1 MLVTHGN
8 QRAFSLETQA
18 RKLLNSL
25 RFMLRERDGEDA
37 VLGTAQ
43 RRWTK
48 LLLPLAFLTLFG
60 VLGCDKHHQSLAGI
74 GAGNL
79 PPAKVGDPC
88 ASHQTGCACDTEG
101 VTVQCGSVKQT
112 VDNYVICSEGVRT
125 CSSGQWGDCVADH
138 EEKKPLV
145 YRAPM
150 QGGYTAQALGPSMSC
165 NDLCDPGCQKFVDDA
180 SGVSVDVDLSAGPD
194 GITLP
199 GSPGGSGGMA
209 CNMMQLTP
217 KTKTVV
223 ISSIA
228 ALTGTG
234 VVDGTITANPV
245 GSNKVDI
252 DATCAGGT
260 TTEPS
265 WTIDSYDRATVSA
278 HGVVTVYSGVAGP
291 ITVTGQGPS
300 NADTAVITVV
310 DQIGDTLIAAG
321 TTTEP
326 GITLYPYNT
335 TLFPVG
341 LKAPLVQWTE
351 GGITPSKTQVI
362 LCYPKATC
370 DTSPYTG
377 NTFRYAATWPSSSTS
392 TTLNEPR
399 DGTLDNTVPAWQI
412 PQQIWSAFDR
422 TAAGNT
428 GQIIIR
434 RQSSAGAT
442 KYKQL
447 SIDVQFATD
456 ALRGTVYYTQYLR
469 ALHTS
474 DGSQSFTYSG
484 TTYTPGQTCQV
495 GNNTHPSG
503 TAGSQTRAIDM
514 STYAATNTDPFAAGG
529 STAGCPVC
537 HSISADG
544 STAISGGSNW
554 QTSGGGTGKGID
566 TIGLNSSSVPAFT
579 GVFDAPNYSG
589 ASSAEGSGTG
599 EDSRGFSY
607 GAITPDGSLVLQGAN
622 FWGSTQGTPSPNNLQ
637 NGNFT
642 GVTSQLK
649 PYFFVD
655 TKTPNPGFG
664 VQFATTGSLPANYVP
679 SGSGSTLKLTAPTGG
694 TSLTVD
700 GQTMA
705 ANYSVLVKDETGAN
719 AKYNGVYTVTT
730 ASPWKLTVRSDAY
743 STTSF
748 KAQSEV
754 RITDGNLN
762 RGNVYYVSSPTSGTI
777 TPGTTSLT
785 FSQRVYPP
793 MVFGSSPH
801 ATDYATTGPLAPAT
815 VTQAGNVLTAGGL
828 SALVV
833 DGHTMA
839 ANETVLVKDQGSPSQ
854 NGTYKLTTVGAGGSG
869 TPTSASYAT
878 TTALPANTLS
888 AGVLTANAP
897 GPLPA
902 IDGITPAS
910 GDTVLVK
917 DEGGASNGIYTV
929 TTVGVKG
936 NGPTLGA
943 VVCGTTAALPTY
955 GAASNVLTATGFGAL
970 PSATFDGCTLGT
982 NNRVLVKNETSSQ
995 YNGVY
1000 TITSLGLGNASGTP
1014 HTAAKLGTI
1023 AALPANTNSGGVLTG
1038 TAWGPLPNIDGQA
1051 AAATDRVLV
1060 MNEGTPANNGIY
1072 VVTNTGTG
1080 TSVVHTA
1087 VRLGTTAALPAY
1099 SNTLGVLNA
1108 TGFGGLVVDG
1118 VPVGLND
1125 RILVKNE
1132 GTPSANNG
1140 IYTVT
1145 ATGLGTGTNVHPAAR
1160 LATTGALPANTNT
1173 GGALTANAYGAL
1185 PTTLDGVTL
1194 NQGDRV
1200 LVKNETNAANNGMYV
1215 ATNLGTGNGTAHTA
1229 SRAATI
1235 SSLPANTNTAG
1246 VLTASAFGP
1255 LGNIDGVA
1263 VAVNDRVLVK
1273 NEATTAN
1280 NGVYTVTS
1288 TGLAG
1293 TVHASVLAATTATLP
1308 AYTFAS
1314 NTLTSTT
1321 FIPLNI
1327 DGVSFVGDGTER
1339 VLVKNEVSQQ
1349 YNGIYIVT
1357 NAGAGAGGSTLHSPN
1372 VKAATISPLPANTN
1386 TAGVLTAT
1394 IGGPLPQIDGVT
1406 LAVNDPVL
1414 VQDEATAANNGI
1426 YTVTGVGIGSATV
1439 ATSVK
1444 YATTAVLSP
1453 SGTFSAAA
1461 GTITG
1466 SSNGPLSVDG
1476 VTLALNDRVLV
1487 RNEGGGTSA
1496 ANGIYT
1502 LTTLGVAGSVKYKL
1516 TRTADTMSLGLQVPV
1531 TLGSTNAGKTFYLS
1545 TPASGGI
1552 TINTTALAFS
1562 ASTPWSLTRRT
1573 DANTSTNLKPLDAV
1587 TVTSGTTN
1595 GGDTFQISSPAT
1607 GSITVN
1613 TTPIVW
1619 SPAAKWVLTR
1629 AGDADVNPDLVGGDQ
1644 VPVTGGTVNANS
1656 GFYISTPALGAA
1668 ININTTAM
1676 SFSAAQK
1683 WVLTRAVGEPI
1694 NGGEQFPVS
1703 QGNTNANT
1711 TYYVS
1716 TPASGAVAL
1725 NTASLLFS
1733 LSSKWVFTRVSDAN
1747 SSANFGPGDLEAVT
1761 SGATYGGLTFYVS
1774 TPASGSIIVDTT
1786 AIGWSQSAKWQLTRP
1801 VETYA
1806 PGDQVPITAGSV
1818 NTGTT
1823 YYLSTPATGL
1833 VVPGTTPLAFS
1844 LSSKWI
1850 LTRAGDADVTGDLN
1864 PGDLVA
1870 VTNGSNAGKT
1880 FYISSPASGTTI
1892 VINTTDI
1899 AFSQASKWVLT
1910 RTSDANLSS
1919 QLVPGLQVPVTSGT
1933 TNGGKIYYISVPATG
1948 TVTVNTTPITFAV
1961 EVPWQLTRKTPYTA
1975 AGGGLV
1981 PGLQVTLSNGT
1992 TNGMKTYFISSPSSG
2007 TITVDSTPITF
2018 TLGVAWQLT
2027 RTADADTTG
2036 EITPGMEVQVG
2047 NGAINGGRVFY
2058 VASPTNGSIAI
2069 NTTGITFS
2077 YGLPSMMAPVMS
2089 PDGKKVAYVNG
2100 DPDVSGGLTET
2111 GWRRGLSMFS
2121 LDQSS
2126 MTVSA
2131 KKRLINNWNSTTAGT
2146 AVKWPFFEGD
2156 SKSLLYVETSSNEYC
2171 NSAANAGSCASVT
2184 NDTNPATVTCTTGGS
2199 TMVDTNIERAC
2210 YQAAYGSMSPT
2221 TRGYWPGRIFS
2232 IDTSA
2237 TTPSSTRAEFAKLDN
2252 AEDSTD
2258 AGKAYQPTVLPFT
2271 AGGKRWVIF
2280 TSPRAYGNQF
2290 NQKSSGGT
2298 PTDFSCGASMLW
2310 VAAIDDVAANG
2321 TDRSHQAFFMPGQ
2334 QVAKITAS
2342 THYVNER
2349 GYLVPSP
2356 CKANGTSCQV
2366 NSECCGAA
2374 ASPATAACR
2383 VPAGWDPSTGAPAK
2397 TCQALSGT
2405 CSTTGQTCSVDAD
2418 CCGGASCVNFTCG
2431 AAGMQYVPATF
2442 TREYVATC
2450 PTGQLPVWTLYSYHL
2465 STPGNSSLV
2474 FTAQS
2479 SDDLCML
2486 DAATVVPLGSST
2498 GDTTSP
2504 MAAETIDV
2512 GAKLDAAKVSKNYA
2526 NLRILVKLVPSTDGL
2541 SAPILKDWT
2550 MNYTCTDSL

>member
-1 MLVTHGN
+1 
-8 QRAFSLETQA
+8 
-18 RKLLNSL
+18 
-25 RFMLRERDGEDA
+25 MLRERDGEDA
-37 VLGTAQ
+37 VPGTPR
-43 RRWTK
+43 RRWPQ

-60 VLGCDKHHQSLAGI
+60 SLGCDKHHPSLAGI

-88 ASHQTGCACDTEG
+88 ASHQTGCACDQEG
-101 VTVQCGSVKQT
+101 TTVECGSVKQT
-112 VDNYVICSEGVRT
+112 IDNYVICSEGVRT
-125 CSSGQWGDCVADH
+125 CGSGQWGDCVADH

-150 QGGYTAQALGPSMSC
+150 QGGYTAQALGSSMSC

-217 KTKTVV
+217 KTKTVT
-223 ISSIA
+223 ISAIA
-228 ALTGTG
+228 ALTGST
-234 VVDGTITANPV
+234 VVDGTVTANPV

-260 TTEPS
+260 STEPS
-265 WTIDSYDRATVSA
+265 WTLDSYDRATVSA

-300 NADTAVITVV
+300 NADTAVISVV
-310 DQIGDTLIAAG
+310 DQIGDTLLAAG

-326 GITLYPYNT
+326 GATLYPYNN
-335 TLFPVG
+335 TLFPLG

-362 LCYPKATC
+362 LCYPKSTC

-399 DGTLDNTVPAWQI
+399 DGGLDNAVPAWQI

-422 TAAGNT
+422 SAAGNT
-428 GQIIIR
+428 AQIIIR
-434 RQSSAGAT
+434 RQSNSGST

-447 SIDVQFATD
+447 AIDVQFATD

-484 TTYTPGQTCQV
+484 STYTPGQTCQV
-495 GNNTHPSG
+495 GNNTHPSS

-529 STAGCPVC
+529 ATAGCPVC

-554 QTSGGGTGKGID
+554 QTSGGGNGKGVD
-566 TIGLNSSSVPAFT
+566 TIGLSSSNVAAFT

-589 ASSAEGSGTG
+589 ASSGEGSGTG

-622 FWGSTQGTPSPNNLQ
+622 FWGSTLSTPAANNTQ
-637 NGNFT
+637 NADFT

-655 TKTPNPGFG
+655 TKSPNPGFG
-664 VQFATTGSLPANYVP
+664 VQFATTGALPAGYVP
-679 SGSGSTLKLTAPTGG
+679 SGSGSTLTLTAPSGG

-700 GQTMA
+700 GQTMST
-705 ANYSVLVKDETGAN
+705 NYSVLVKDETGSN
-719 AKYNGVYTVTT
+719 AKYNGVYTVST
-730 ASPWKLTVRSDAY
+730 ASPWKLKVRSDAY

-748 KAQSEV
+748 KSDSEV

-777 TPGTTSLT
+777 TPGSTSLG

-801 ATDYATTGPLAPAT
+801 NTDYATTSALGPGT
-815 VTQAGNVLTAGGL
+815 VTLSGNVLSTNSLA
-828 SALVV
+828 ALVV
-833 DGHTMA
+833 DGQTMA
-839 ANETVLVKDQGSPSQ
+839 LNETVLVKDQGSPSQ
-854 NGTYKLTTVGAGGSG
+854 NGTYKLTTVGAGGTG
-869 TPTSASYAT
+869 TPTSASYGT
-878 TTALPANTLS
+878 TGALPANTLS
-888 AGVLTANAP
+888 AGVLTGTAP

-910 GDTVLVK
+910 GDTLLVK
-917 DEGGASNGIYTV
+917 NEGSGASNGIYSV

-943 VVCGTTAALPTY
+943 VVCATTAALPGY
-955 GAASNVLTATGFGAL
+955 AAASNVLTASAVGSL
-970 PSATFDGCTLGT
+970 PSATFDGCTLAT
-982 NNRVLVKNETSSQ
+982 NNRVLVKNEGSSQ

-1000 TITSLGLGNASGTP
+1000 TVTALGSGNTGGNVHA
-1014 HTAAKLGTI
+1014 AAKLGTI
-1023 AALPANTNSGGVLTG
+1023 AALPANGASGGVLTG
-1038 TAWGPLPNIDGQA
+1038 TAWGPLPNIDGQVA
-1051 AAATDRVLV
+1051 AAGDRVVV

-1087 VRLGTTAALPAY
+1087 VRLATTGSLPPNT
-1099 SNTLGVLNA
+1099 NTLGIVNA
-1108 TGFGGLVVDG
+1108 TGFGALTVDG
-1118 VPVGLND
+1118 VPVVLGDRILVKNEVTQANNGIYTVGATGLGTGNSHTAARLATTTALPANSAAAGVLTSTGYGVFPGTIDGLAIAQDD

-1132 GTPSANNG
+1132 GNAANNG

-1145 ATGLGTGTNVHPAAR
+1145 SP
-1160 LATTGALPANTNT
+1160 
-1173 GGALTANAYGAL
+1173 
-1185 PTTLDGVTL
+1185 
-1194 NQGDRV
+1194 
-1200 LVKNETNAANNGMYV
+1200 
-1215 ATNLGTGNGTAHTA
+1215 GTGNGTVHTA

-1235 SSLPANTNTAG
+1235 GSLPANTNTAG
-1246 VLTASAFGP
+1246 VLTASSLGP
-1255 LGNIDGVA
+1255 LGAIDGVA
-1263 VAVNDRVLVK
+1263 VTTGDRVLVK

-1288 TGLAG
+1288 TGLSG
-1293 TVHASVLAATTATLP
+1293 TVHASVLAATTASLP
-1308 AYTFAS
+1308 SYAVSTS
-1314 NTLTSTT
+1314 VLTATAVGALS
-1321 FIPLNI
+1321 I
-1327 DGVSFVGDGTER
+1327 DGVTFTGDGTER
-1339 VLVKNEVSQQ
+1339 VLVKNEVTQK
-1349 YNGIYIVT
+1349 YNGIYVVT
-1357 NAGAGAGGSTLHSPN
+1357 NAGGSGTGGTTHTAA
-1372 VKAATISPLPANTN
+1372 KAATTAALPANTN
-1386 TAGVLTAT
+1386 AAGVLTASV
-1394 IGGPLPQIDGVT
+1394 GGPFPQIDGVSI
-1406 LAVNDPVL
+1406 AVTTDRVL
-1414 VQDEATAANNGI
+1414 VKDESNAANNGI
-1426 YTVTGVGIGSATV
+1426 YTLTSAGLGTNVFPANGAVDAATTGTSLTAVPFSATWSG
-1439 ATSVK
+1439 TSHTFTG
-1444 YATTAVLSP
+1444 TTATL
-1453 SGTFSAAA
+1453 T
-1461 GTITG
+1461 
-1466 SSNGPLSVDG
+1466 LDG
-1476 VTLALNDRVLV
+1476 VTLATGDRVLV
-1487 RNEGGGTSA
+1487 KDETTASRNGIFTVGTSSGKWRLSRATDATGTQLSTGEQVYVGGGT
-1496 ANGIYT
+1496 ANGGKTYYISAPSGT
-1502 LTTLGVAGSVKYKL
+1502 ITVDSSSITFSVSTPWKL
-1516 TRTADTMSLGLQVPV
+1516 TRA
-1531 TLGSTNAGKTFYLS
+1531 
-1545 TPASGGI
+1545 
-1552 TINTTALAFS
+1552 
-1562 ASTPWSLTRRT
+1562 T
-1573 DANTSTNLKPLDAV
+1573 DANTSTNLKPLDSVAIS
-1587 TVTSGTTN
+1587 SGGTN
-1595 GGDTFQISSPAT
+1595 SGATFFVSSPASGT
-1607 GSITVN
+1607 ITIN

-1619 SPAAKWVLTR
+1619 SQPSKWVLTR
-1629 AGDADVNPDLVGGDQ
+1629 AGDANGAGDLTGGDQ
-1644 VPVTGGTVNANS
+1644 VPVTGGSVNANS
-1656 GFYISTPALGAA
+1656 GFYISTPASGVAVT
-1668 ININTTAM
+1668 INTTAI
-1676 SFSAAQK
+1676 SFSTAPK
-1683 WVLTRAVGEPI
+1683 WVLTRAAEAI
-1694 NGGEQFPVS
+1694 SGGDQFPVS
-1703 QGNTNANT
+1703 QGGTNANT
-1711 TYYVS
+1711 TYYVA

-1725 NTASLLFS
+1725 NTASLVFA
-1733 LSSKWVFTRVSDAN
+1733 LSSPWIFTRVSDAN
-1747 SSANFGPGDLEAVT
+1747 SSANLNPGDLEPVT
-1761 SGATYGGLTFYVS
+1761 SGASNGGLTFYVS
-1774 TPASGSIIVDTT
+1774 SPASGTITVNSTPI
-1786 AIGWSQSAKWQLTRP
+1786 AWNQSAKWQLTRALD
-1801 VETYA
+1801 TFA
-1806 PGDQVPITAGSV
+1806 PGDQVPITAGTV
-1818 NTGTT
+1818 NAGTT
-1823 YYLSTPATGL
+1823 YYLSSPASGPI
-1833 VVPGTTPLAFS
+1833 VVNVTPLGFS

-1850 LTRAGDADVTGDLN
+1850 VTRAADADTTGELL
-1864 PGDLVA
+1864 PGDMVA

-1880 FYISSPASGTTI
+1880 FYVSTPASGTITI
-1892 VINTTDI
+1892 NSTDI
-1899 AFSQASKWVLT
+1899 GFSQAAKWVLT
-1910 RTSDANLSS
+1910 RATDANLAS

-1933 TNGGKIYYISVPATG
+1933 TSGGKIYYISVPATG

-1961 EVPWQLTRKTPYTA
+1961 EIPWQLTRKTPYTT

-1992 TNGMKTYFISSPSSG
+1992 TNAGKTYFISNPSSG
-2007 TITVDSTPITF
+2007 TITVDSTSMTF

-2027 RTADADTTG
+2027 RTTDADTTG
-2036 EITPGMEVQVG
+2036 EITPGMEVQVA
-2047 NGAINGGRVFY
+2047 NGTINGGRVFY
-2058 VASPTNGSIAI
+2058 VSSPTSGSIAI
-2069 NTTGITFS
+2069 NTTGIAFS

-2100 DPDVSGGLTET
+2100 DADVDGGLTET
-2111 GWRRGLSMFS
+2111 GWRRGLSMFTF
-2121 LDQSS
+2121 DQTTMKLS
-2126 MTVSA
+2126 T

-2146 AVKWPFFEGD
+2146 AMKWPFFEGD
-2156 SKSLLYVETSSNEYC
+2156 SRSLLYVETSSNEYC
-2171 NSAANAGSCASVT
+2171 SSAANTGTCASVT
-2184 NDTNPATVTCTTGGS
+2184 NDTNPATVTCTSGGS
-2199 TMVDTNIERAC
+2199 TMIDTNIERAC

-2221 TRGYWPGRIFS
+2221 TRGYWPGRIYS

-2237 TTPSSTRAEFAKLDN
+2237 SNPLSTRAEFAKLDN
-2252 AEDSTD
+2252 AEDASD

-2290 NQKSSGGT
+2290 NQKSSSGT

-2321 TDRSHQAFFMPGQ
+2321 SDRSHQAFFMPGQ
-2334 QVAKITAS
+2334 QVAKITAA
-2342 THYVNER
+2342 THFVNER

-2356 CKANGTSCQV
+2356 CKSNGASCSV
-2366 NSECCGAA
+2366 DEECCGAKS
-2374 ASPATAACR
+2374 SPATSACR

-2405 CSTTGQTCSVDAD
+2405 CSTTGQSCSIDAD

-2450 PTGQLPVWTLYSYHL
+2450 PIGQLPVWTLYSYHL
-2465 STPGNSSLV
+2465 STPGDSSLV

-2479 SDDLCML
+2479 SDDLGTL
-2486 DAATVVPLGSST
+2486 DAAVVLPLGSST
-2498 GDTTSP
+2498 GDTASP
-2504 MAAETIDV
+2504 MAAESIDV
-2512 GAKLDAAKVSKNYA
+2512 GAKLDAAKISKNLA
-2526 NLRILVKLVPSTDGL
+2526 NLRILVKLVPSTDGF